1 MPSKQKKI
9 AMGFLLG
16 LFFVNGAL
24 GMTLFIPPE
33 ILFLDKSLDYSL
45 QETFLEYD
53 QVRVIKQNAA
63 LRIKPKDGAV
73 IITKLPLGALLE
85 VDEELDD
92 WLKISLPPDEDGF
105 VLVGY
110 LHRAFTEKASIIH
123 E

>member
-16 LFFVNGAL
+16 LLLVNWAL

-33 ILFLDKSLDYSL
+33 ILFLDKSLDCTF
-45 QETFLEYD
+45 QETSSEYD
-53 QVRVIKQNAA
+53 QVRVIKQNAV

-73 IITKLPLGALLE
+73 IITKLPLGALLD
-85 VDEELDD
+85 VDEEMDD

-105 VLVGY
+105 ILTGY
-110 LHRAFTEKASIIH
+110 LHRMFTEKASIIH

>member
-16 LFFVNGAL
+16 LLLVNWAL

-33 ILFLDKSLDYSL
+33 ILFLDKSLDCTF
-45 QETFLEYD
+45 QETSSEYD
-53 QVRVIKQNAA
+53 QVRVIKQNAV

-73 IITKLPLGALLE
+73 IITKLPLGALLD
-85 VDEELDD
+85 VDQEMDD

-105 VLVGY
+105 ILTGY
-110 LHRAFTEKASIIH
+110 LHRMFTEKASIIH